1 MLKNRFV
8 NILLVLSL
16 VLVLTLSVAGAA
28 LAAKPEQATLP
39 TLKLT
44 VTQSPLA
51 IYPPIM
57 IYTAQLSPAPTS
69 SSTVLTVDFYNQ
81 IGGQMP
87 PIQYLGS
94 APMDKTGKAV
104 LNKQMPAG
112 TYTAFA
118 QVVIGTQTIVSNKVT
133 YKVP

>member
-1 MLKNRFV
+1 MLKSKL
-8 NILLVLSL
+8 NIILILAL
-16 VLVLTLSVAGAA
+16 VLVLALSAAGAA
-28 LAAKPEQATLP
+28 LAAKPEQSTVP

-44 VTQSPLA
+44 VTKSPLT

-104 LNKQMPAG
+104 LNKQMLPG
-112 TYTAFA
+112 TYTAFC
-118 QVVIGTQTIVSNKVT
+118 QVVIGTQTIVSNKVL